1 MENIQFGVE
10 SYWNNHGIFFL
21 IFITFFPRLTL
32 IFSSVASGG
41 ILWWLGFFFAP
52 RILVSFLAT
61 LAYWNENPILV
72 LISWMIALG
81 GESSEKYYVTKKT
94 VFRTNP
100 KKNYVDSKEV
110 FEAEFE
116 RKDPQE

>member
-10 SYWNNHGIFFL
+10 NFWDNHGLFFL
-21 IFITFFPRLTL
+21 AFITFFPRLTL
-32 IFSSVASGG
+32 LFSSIPFGG
-41 ILWWLGFFFAP
+41 LLWWLGLLFAP

-72 LISWMIALG
+72 IISWMIALG

-94 VFRTNP
+94 VFKTNF
-100 KKNYVDSKEV
+100 KKKSLDGGEV
-110 FEAEFE
+110 FEAEYK
-116 RKDPQE
+116 RKDF